1 MSHSFSWPCA
11 PKRDLSELVCL
22 MLWGVEE
29 VTELTYVPKVK
40 GLFSVSGSSRTF
52 CQSEWTREDVVHK
65 YNGILLGREKE

>member
-11 PKRDLSELVCL
+11 PKRDLSEPMCL